1 MKEVMFLAS
10 ENDIQRIVSRVV
22 AEMKKGETP
31 IIEEQESEKL
41 LTTNE
46 ACEFLRC
53 SKPTL
58 HRWKSQGIVKHVRI
72 GTNIRYK
79 ESDLMNLLK
88 NK

>member
-10 ENDIQRIVSRVV
+10 ENDIQRIVTRVV
-22 AEMKKGETP
+22 AELKKGEIP
-31 IIEEQESEKL
+31 IIEEQEEKL

-46 ACEFLRC
+46 ACEFLRI

-58 HRWKSQGIVKHVRI
+58 HRWKKEGIVPHVRF
-72 GTNIRYK
+72 GSNIRYK